1 MNDTDIQKVQA
12 HLQRTFGNAKIVL
25 KPRPKQKD
33 SVEVYVGEEFVGLVY
48 KDEDE
53 DGSFDFQM
61 SILGEDLG

>member
-1 MNDTDIQKVQA
+1 MQKVQA
-12 HLQRTFGNAKIVL
+12 HLQRTFANAKITL
-25 KPRPKQKD
+25 KARPKQKD
-33 SVEVYVGEEFVGLVY
+33 SAEVYVGEEFVGLVY

>member
-12 HLQRTFGNAKIVL
+12 HLQKTFGNKTIAL
-25 KPRPKQKD
+25 KLRPKQKD
-33 SVEVYVGEEFVGLVY
+33 SAEVYVGEEFVGLVY

>member
-1 MNDTDIQKVQA
+1 MNETDIKRVQA
-12 HLQRTFGNAKIVL
+12 HLQRTFANTKITL

-33 SVEVYVGEEFVGLVY
+33 SAEVYIGEEFVGLVY

-61 SILGEDLG
+61 SILGEDLD